1 MKRFIASSL
10 LALALTAALG
20 GTATAV
26 DPGSGQA
33 LEIAPPLV
41 NLKADPGETIKTEI
55 KIRDIAQ
62 TQLLVTGEVN
72 DFTSQGEEGIPKVD
86 VDAEERSPYSIIDWV
101 EPLNQLVL
109 EPQEIKSL
117 PITIRVPANASPGG
131 YYGVIRFTATPG
143 ELEQSGVALSA
154 SLGALIF
161 IRVNGD
167 ANESME
173 IEELF
178 AEKNGRRST
187 FFDSKPITFVQ
198 RIKNTGNV
206 QEQPVGILKVSDM
219 FGNTIANLTFN
230 AERRN
235 VLPDSIRRF
244 ETSLD
249 KTNIGSRILFG
260 LYTAELTTTFGANN
274 DMTTTETTRIFVF
287 PWQIVLGIVVAL
299 AAVIGGFR
307 YWLRSRDQRVYGNPS
322 RGRGRG
328 GRGSRGRGGRDS
340 RSGRSSRR

>member
-1 MKRFIASSL
+1 MKRLFLASF
-10 LALALTAALG
+10 LALIFTVGIG
-20 GTATAV
+20 GIAHAV
-26 DPGSGQA
+26 DTGSGQA

-41 NLKADPGETIKTEI
+41 NLKADPGETVKTEI
-55 KIRDIAQ
+55 KIRDIAK

-101 EPLNQLVL
+101 EPLDQLVL
-109 EPQEIKSL
+109 KPQEIKSL
-117 PITIRVPANASPGG
+117 PITINVPANASPGG

-178 AEKNGRRST
+178 AEKNGRRGI
-187 FFDSKPITFVQ
+187 FFDSQPITFVQ

-206 QEQPVGILKVSDM
+206 QEQPVSIIKVSDM
-219 FGNTIANLTFN
+219 FGNTIANLTLN

-244 ETSLD
+244 EMSLD

-260 LYTAELTTTFGANN
+260 LYTAELTASYGPDNSL
-274 DMTTTETTRIFVF
+274 TTTETIRIFVF
-287 PWQIVLGIVVAL
+287 PWQIVLGILVAL
-299 AAVIGGFR
+299 AAIIGGFR
-307 YWLRSRDQRVYGNPS
+307 YWLKSRDQRVYGRS
-322 RGRGRG
+322 S
-328 GRGSRGRGGRDS
+328 RGSRRGSG
-340 RSGRSSRR
+340 RSGRGNTNRRPRR

>member
-10 LALALTAALG
+10 LALTLTAVIG

-26 DPGSGQA
+26 EPGTGQA
-33 LEIAPPLV
+33 LEIAPPLI
-41 NLKADPGETIKTEI
+41 NLKADPGETVKTEI

-86 VDAEERSPYSIIDWV
+86 VDGEERNPYSIIDWV
-101 EPLNQLVL
+101 EPLNQLLL

-117 PITIRVPANASPGG
+117 PITIRVPADASPGG

-161 IRVNGD
+161 LRVSGD

-173 IEELF
+173 IEELY
-178 AEKNGRRST
+178 ASKNDRKSF
-187 FFDSKPITFVQ
+187 FFDGQPIAFTQ
-198 RIKNTGNV
+198 RVKNTGNV
-206 QEQPVGILKVSDM
+206 QEQPVGLLTVKDM
-219 FGNTIANLTFN
+219 FGKTIANLSFN
-230 AERRN
+230 LERRN

-244 ETSLD
+244 DTVMDES
-249 KTNIGSRILFG
+249 NIGSRILFG
-260 LYTAELTTTFGANN
+260 LYTAELTTTYGTDNELS
-274 DMTTTETTRIFVF
+274 TTEKIRFFVF
-287 PWQIVLGIVVAL
+287 PWQIVLGIFVAL

-307 YWLRSRDQRVYGNPS
+307 YWLSSRDQRVYGNSS

-328 GRGSRGRGGRDS
+328 TRGRGGRNS
-340 RSGRSSRR
+340 RSGRRSRR

>member
-1 MKRFIASSL
+1 MKRFILLPL
-10 LALALTAALG
+10 LALVFTVGIG
-20 GTATAV
+20 GIAHAV
-26 DPGSGQA
+26 DAGGGQA

-41 NLKADPGETIKTEI
+41 NLKADPGETVETEI
-55 KIRDIAQ
+55 KIRDIAK
-62 TQLLVTGEVN
+62 TELVVSGEVN
-72 DFTSQGEEGIPKVD
+72 DFSSQGEEGIPKVD
-86 VDAEERSPYSIIDWV
+86 VDAAERSPYSIIDWV
-101 EPLNQLVL
+101 EPLTQLTL
-109 EPQEIKSL
+109 KPQEIKSL
-117 PITIRVPANASPGG
+117 PITIHVPANASPGG

-143 ELEQSGVALSA
+143 ELDQSGVALSA

-167 ANESME
+167 ANESMN

-178 AEKNGRRST
+178 AEKDGRRGI
-187 FFDSKPITFVQ
+187 FFDSQPITFVQ

-206 QEQPVGILKVSDM
+206 QEQPVGLLKVSDM

-260 LYTAELTTTFGANN
+260 LYTVELTTSYGTDNAL
-274 DMTTTETTRIFVF
+274 TTTKTARIFVF
-287 PWQIVLGIVVAL
+287 PWQIVLGVIVAL

-307 YWLRSRDQRVYGNPS
+307 YWLKSRDQRVYGRSS
-322 RGRGRG
+322 RGSRRGSSRGGRG
-328 GRGSRGRGGRDS
+328 GRGN
-340 RSGRSSRR
+340 SGRRSRR

>member
-1 MKRFIASSL
+1 MKYLSAL
-10 LALALTAALG
+10 LLTLFTVGFAATAAH
-20 GTATAV
+20 AV
-26 DPGSGQA
+26 EPGSGQA

-41 NLKADPGETIKTEI
+41 NLKADPGQTVKADI
-55 KIRDIAQ
+55 KIRDIAK
-62 TQLLVTGEVN
+62 TPLIVTGEVN
-72 DFTSQGEEGIPKVD
+72 DFTSQGEAGIPKVD
-86 VDAEERSPYSIIDWV
+86 VDSEERSPYSIIDWV
-101 EPLNQLVL
+101 EPLNQLRL
-109 EPQEIKSL
+109 EPQEIKNL
-117 PITIRVPANASPGG
+117 PITINVPANASPGG

-143 ELEQSGVALSA
+143 ELDQSGVALSA

-161 IRVNGD
+161 LRVNGD
-167 ANESME
+167 AEESMN

-178 AEKNGRRST
+178 AEKNGRRGV
-187 FFDSKPITFVQ
+187 FFDSQPITFVQ

-260 LYTAELTTTFGANN
+260 LYTAELTTSYGPDNELN
-274 DMTTTETTRIFVF
+274 TTKTMRFFVF
-287 PWQIVLGIVVAL
+287 PWQVVLGILVAL
-299 AAVIGGFR
+299 AAIIGGFR
-307 YWLRSRDQRVYGNPS
+307 YWLRSRDDRMYGGGRRGGSRRGSGRRGSS
-322 RGRGRG
+322 RGR
-328 GRGSRGRGGRDS
+328 RGRR
-340 RSGRSSRR
+340 

>member
-1 MKRFIASSL
+1 MKRFVPYLL
-10 LALALTAALG
+10 LALFI
-20 GTATAV
+20 TATIGGSVAHAV
-26 DPGSGQA
+26 EPGSGQA

-41 NLKADPGETIKTEI
+41 NLKADPGEVVETEI
-55 KIRDIAQ
+55 KIRDIAD

-72 DFTSQGEEGIPKVD
+72 DFTSQGEDGIPKVD
-86 VDAEERSPYSIIDWV
+86 VDAEEQSPYSIIDWV
-101 EPLNQLVL
+101 DPLNELIL

-178 AEKNGRRST
+178 AEKNGRRGV
-187 FFDSKPITFVQ
+187 FFDGQPITFVQ

-219 FGNTIANLTFN
+219 FGRTIANLTFN
-230 AERRN
+230 AARRN

-260 LYTAELTTTFGANN
+260 LYTAELTTTYGADNTL
-274 DMTTTETTRIFVF
+274 TTTETMRFFAF
-287 PWQIVLGIVVAL
+287 PWRIALGVIVAL

-307 YWLRSRDQRVYGNPS
+307 YWLSSRDQRVYGRSS
-322 RGRGRG
+322 RGSRRGGRGGRGRG
-328 GRGSRGRGGRDS
+328 GRSGRGSRR
-340 RSGRSSRR
+340 